1 MKEILGFIEPLR
13 KQLMS
18 SLRSVVLFGS
28 SSDLKEM
35 DRKSEYDLLF
45 IIDDFGPEESGIF
58 KLWKRKLPR
67 WFKYRYIIMSKEDLL
82 NSSDVFP
89 IEYKDI
95 LDKYK
100 LIFGEDV
107 LKELTLSD
115 ENLRHQLEYE
125 LRAKK
130 QRFLV
135 ATIDMMY
142 TSKEFRKEFSSHCK
156 SLIILSNH
164 FLRIID
170 DEDLKEK
177 IQKKIQQIR
186 SLMDTKPDFDSV
198 GQLISVYNNII
209 RAVDKF
215 FK

>member
-1 MKEILGFIEPLR
+1 MKEILGLMEPLR

-18 SLRSVVLFGS
+18 SLRSIILYGS
-28 SSDLKEM
+28 SSELKEL
-35 DRKSEYDLLF
+35 DKKSEYDLLF
-45 IIDDFGPEESGIF
+45 IVDDFGPEEAGIF

-67 WFKYRYIIMSKEDLL
+67 WLKYRYIIMSKEDLL

-89 IEYKDI
+89 IEYRDI

-100 LIFGEDV
+100 LLFGEDI

-115 ENLRHQLEYE
+115 ENLRHQIEYE

-130 QRFLV
+130 QRFLA

-142 TSKEFRKEFSSHCK
+142 TSKEFRNEFSSHCK

-164 FLRIID
+164 FLRII
-170 DEDLKEK
+170 EDAELKEK
-177 IQKKIQQIR
+177 MLERIKKIQ

-198 GQLISVYNNII
+198 GQLISIYNNII
-209 RAVDKF
+209 RTVDKF